1 MAEHMAG
8 AGRLAA
14 PERIA
19 GTTHLHL
26 AARPSTKGAQLR
38 LLERPFR
45 AKVGLRGGPD
55 VARAV
60 EPLLGFA
67 LPTGVGQTGSGSGAH
82 AFWIGPDDWIIV
94 FEPGKEQ
101 QIEAALRD
109 ACKGLHHAVIDIT
122 ERMTTICLEGAPL
135 RQVLAAGCP
144 LDLHPRSFKPGMVLQ
159 SHLGKANVILHYVA
173 GNADRPFVD
182 LYTNRSFA
190 DYVWKYL
197 ETAAREFGY
206 EIVA

>member
-1 MAEHMAG
+1 MA
-8 AGRLAA
+8 
-14 PERIA
+14 ERIA
-19 GTTHLHL
+19 GTTHLKL
-26 AARPSTKGAQLR
+26 KSRPSTKGAQLR

-55 VARAV
+55 VARAA
-60 EPLLGFA
+60 ESALGFE
-67 LPTGVGQTGSGSGAH
+67 LPMSVGETGSGPGVH
-82 AFWIGPDDWIIV
+82 AFWIGPGDWIIV
-94 FEPGKEQ
+94 AEPGMEG
-101 QIEAALRD
+101 QIAAGLRG
-109 ACKGLHHAVIDIT
+109 ACRGLHHAVIDIS
-122 ERMTTICLEGAPL
+122 ERMTTICLEGTPL

-144 LDLHPRSFKPGMVLQ
+144 LDLHPRAFQPGMVLQ

-197 ETAAREFGY
+197 EVAAREFGY